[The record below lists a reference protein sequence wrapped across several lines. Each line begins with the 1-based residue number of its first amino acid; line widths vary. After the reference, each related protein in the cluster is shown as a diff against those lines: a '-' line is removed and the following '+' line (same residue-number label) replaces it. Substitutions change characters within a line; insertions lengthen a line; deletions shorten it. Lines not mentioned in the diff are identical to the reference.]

1 LTKPLT
7 LDDARRHVAAVEE
20 ALRAGH
26 PPGGQHGPNVKT
38 ATRVAG
44 DALGIHRKIF
54 ADRLSPGGYIE
65 TRFGLK
71 VDWSQFT
78 PRADAAP
85 LQDHPKAPAAGS
97 LQPDPPT
104 RTETRDASFWR
115 TRFLSLER
123 DLHNVERVLAEISGL
138 AAGPFYPPEWFAAAP
153 SGGVRKRS
161 AIGHLISD
169 VHMGE
174 VIDPREVMGINAY
187 DPDIARARM
196 QRYFESAAALGPM
209 WAQRTECMG
218 ALIAWAGDLTSGD
231 IHDELARTN
240 ALTSNEQVLAMVELC
255 IGGIKLMKRTYG
267 KVHNVFVPGNHGRQT
282 PKPTAKLYARL
293 NYDTLIGKLV
303 ALAFADDKDV
313 TFQIADGRDVV
324 TVIFGRTIFTTHGD
338 GMGTGGGQ
346 GFAGPLLPIVRGTK
360 KVEAQQ
366 ARMEQRPDLIL
377 HGHYHTSANP
387 GPVLSNGS
395 VPGYS
400 EYGNGLRASVEP
412 PQQWLFMLQEKWGL
426 AERTEIKLADP
437 APPRPIRVQALT
449 ERT

>member
-1 LTKPLT
+1 MTKALTI
-7 LDDARRHVAAVEE
+7 DEARRHIAAVET
-20 ALRAGH
+20 ALREGH
-26 PPGGQHGPNVKT
+26 PPTAIIGSRVKT
-38 ATRVAG
+38 AMRVAG
-44 DALGIHRKIF
+44 DRLGINRRAF
-54 ADRLSPGGYIE
+54 AERLKPGGIIE
-65 TRFGLK
+65 RQFGLK
-71 VDWSQFT
+71 VDWSVFT
-78 PRADAAP
+78 PEPDAP
-85 LQDHPKAPAAGS
+85 PIEDLRPEPV
-97 LQPDPPT
+97 PPPT
-104 RTETRDASFWR
+104 RTETRDAAFWR
-115 TRFLSLER
+115 TRFISLEK
-123 DLHNVERVLAEISGL
+123 DLHNVERVLAQISGL
-138 AAGPFYPPEWFAAAP
+138 ASEPFYPPEWFASSP
-153 SGGVRKRS
+153 SGSRRKKS
-161 AIGHLISD
+161 VVGHLISD

-196 QRYFESAAALGPM
+196 QRYFESAAALGPT
-209 WAQRTECMG
+209 WTPRTDCMG

-231 IHDELARTN
+231 IHEELARTN
-240 ALTSNEQVLAMVELC
+240 ALTSNEQVLAMVEIC
-255 IGGIKLMKRTYG
+255 IGGIRLMKKTYG

-303 ALAFADDKDV
+303 ALAFSDDPDV
-313 TFQIADGRDVV
+313 TFQIAEGRDVV
-324 TVIFGRTIFTTHGD
+324 TLIFGLTIFTTHGD

-366 ARMEQRPDLIL
+366 ARMEQRPSLIL

-412 PQQWLFMLQEKWGL
+412 PQQWLFMLDEKWGL
-426 AERTEIKLADP
+426 ADRTEVKLADP
-437 APPRPIRVQALT
+437 SPSRPIRVQALS